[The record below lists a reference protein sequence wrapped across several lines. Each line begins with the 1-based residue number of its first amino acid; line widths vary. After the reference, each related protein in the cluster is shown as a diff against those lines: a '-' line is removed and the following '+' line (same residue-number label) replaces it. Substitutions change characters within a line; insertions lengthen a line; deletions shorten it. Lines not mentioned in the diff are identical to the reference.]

1 MKTGIYILKS
11 SHIDAIRDCIID
23 NNLSDGD
30 SAFLNSADFKKIIVD
45 YKDKYGVGM
54 TAPYTLMGITLEED
68 TDDTVPQGTIKVIK
82 YDTTTAD
89 NQIVEEYKDGI

>member
-11 SHIDAIRDCIID
+11 SHLDAVRNCIID
-23 NNLSDGD
+23 NNVSEGD
-30 SAFLNSADFKKIIVD
+30 SIFFNSSDFKKIVLD

-54 TAPYTLMGITLEED
+54 TSPYTLMGITLEKD

-82 YDTTTAD
+82 FDTTTAD
-89 NQIVEEYKDGI
+89 SQVEEYQDGI